1 MTRTRILLLLALAAA
16 FVAGKVPASPP
27 NTTAPLAE
35 VPAGNVD
42 NGQLISSDAQLRRMP
57 PRRQTRPPTNP
68 LWAIPLSALSETRAR
83 PLFSPSRRP
92 PPLVAQVQHRRPERM
107 PPRPVPPERP
117 PLKLVGTIVGEAKGF
132 GLFID
137 TSSKATVRLKT
148 GAAYRGWVLRT
159 VRERSVVLEKNHLN
173 QTLAL
178 PTPAPVHLQPVAIS
192 RAPAMPQRDPIDG
205 AAVYH

>member
-1 MTRTRILLLLALAAA
+1 MTHIRMLLLLALAAA
-16 FVAGKVPASPP
+16 FLAGKAPASPP
-27 NTTAPLAE
+27 NTVAPLAE

-42 NGQLISSDAQLRRMP
+42 NGQIISSDARLRRTS
-57 PRRQTRPPTNP
+57 PRRQTRPAANP

-92 PPLVAQVQHRRPERM
+92 PPLAAHMQHRQTDRM
-107 PPRPVPPERP
+107 PPRPAPPERP
-117 PLKLVGTIVGEAKGF
+117 PLKLVGTIVGEATGF

-137 TSSKATVRLKT
+137 TSSRATVRLKT

-178 PTPAPVHLQPVAIS
+178 PAPAAAHLQPVAIS
-192 RAPAMPQRDPIDG
+192 RPSAMPYHDPTDG